1 MAAEKK
7 LSKREKKADAFKKRA
22 KKPQF
27 SEEMAVPASDE
38 IPENPVIEEKKEE
51 KKTKAEPINDTAAAA
66 AAAPKRKAGESI
78 DVPVEGSTDAPYKKK
93 NRRSKKSSNMEG
105 SRYIVFVG
113 NLPYTTTKEDLEK
126 HFESAGGIKSVRLL
140 TDKATGKPKGFAFME
155 FENSKD
161 LNKALAFH
169 HTFFK
174 KRQINVELTAG
185 GGGNKSDARK
195 EKLKVKNERLTE
207 ERTKKHEEMKGKV
220 APESSYKIDIP
231 Q

>member
-1 MAAEKK
+1 MAEKK
-7 LSKREKKADAFKKRA
+7 LSKREQKAEAFKKRA

-27 SEEMAVPASDE
+27 TDEMAVPQSDE
-38 IPENPVIEEKKEE
+38 IVPEPVKEE
-51 KKTKAEPINDTAAAA
+51 PVKVE
-66 AAAPKRKAGESI
+66 KRKAEAISVPTEESGESQ
-78 DVPVEGSTDAPYKKK
+78 KKK
-93 NRRSKKSSNMEG
+93 NRRSKKSSNMDG

-113 NLPYTTTKEDLEK
+113 NLPYATTVEELEK
-126 HFESAGGIKSVRLL
+126 HFEHVEDIKSTRLL

-155 FENSKD
+155 FEHSKD

-185 GGGNKSDARK
+185 GGGNKSETRK

-207 ERTKKHEEMKGKV
+207 ERAKKHEELKGKA
-220 APESSYKIDIP
+220 APASSYKIDIP